1 LCETY
6 ELVGPGLL
14 IIPRDAVGKLG
25 QEDEEEDEEDSE
37 ESSEEEDERAERGR
51 EVVEEKRSQ
60 SLDRELRPSV
70 SPGQGGRMR
79 TVLPSSNSKDPFRP
93 GTIREERGGMTMG
106 RGKQPRGTMLWSSDA
121 PPVPELHP
129 EPEQIDDAGLAL
141 ARTESTETAVHVG
154 PEDEVEEEKPVPKD
168 EIEMLED
175 EGKIPVE
182 SSMAPLPQQTP
193 EEATPEQVEEMRE
206 GEEDGMEEVKLEDE
220 VVPEEAEASETAQ
233 VDEIPDQTAPEQI
246 ESFDDS
252 PPTPAASTGQEV
264 PVKNGEA
271 SGEVAKPAEAEEV
284 DKANDEAREAI

>member
-1 LCETY
+1 
-6 ELVGPGLL
+6 
-14 IIPRDAVGKLG
+14 
-25 QEDEEEDEEDSE
+25 
-37 ESSEEEDERAERGR
+37 
-51 EVVEEKRSQ
+51 
-60 SLDRELRPSV
+60 
-70 SPGQGGRMR
+70 
-79 TVLPSSNSKDPFRP
+79 
-93 GTIREERGGMTMG
+93 MG

-233 VDEIPDQTAPEQI
+233 V